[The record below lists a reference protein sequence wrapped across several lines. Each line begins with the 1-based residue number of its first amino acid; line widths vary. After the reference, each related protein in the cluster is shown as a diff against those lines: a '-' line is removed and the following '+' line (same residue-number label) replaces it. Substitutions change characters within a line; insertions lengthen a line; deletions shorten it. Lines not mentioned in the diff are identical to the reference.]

1 MVKTVQEMQ
10 SWLKE
15 QGWSTPKVLQESL
28 DWYTQLVD
36 ESTLILHTD
45 EEAAIYTRN
54 EEGWPLND
62 VQLRYMAPLGVNLS
76 FGELWLALNRFYS
89 RTPSIDEMRAIGI
102 LERGN
107 ASPAMQAECAR
118 RMPAI
123 LNPAMQ
129 VVLSDWMETL

>member
-10 SWLKE
+10 SWLAQ
-15 QGWSTPKVLQESL
+15 QGWTTHKPLMDSL
-28 DWYTQLVD
+28 DWYTQLLD
-36 ESTLILHTD
+36 DSTLLLHCGD
-45 EEAAIYTRN
+45 QVAIYTRN
-54 EEGWPLND
+54 DEGWFLD
-62 VQLRYMAPLGVNLS
+62 EVELRYMAPLGVNLQ
-76 FGELWLALNRFYS
+76 FGELWKDLNKFYS
-89 RTPSIDEMRAIGI
+89 RTPSQEELLAISI

-107 ASPAMQAECAR
+107 ASPALQAECAR

>member
-1 MVKTVQEMQ
+1 MVKTLQEMQ

-15 QGWSTPKVLQESL
+15 QGWTSEKVLQESL
-28 DWYTQLVD
+28 DWYTQLLD
-36 ESTLILHTD
+36 NNTLVLYGD
-45 EEAAIYTRN
+45 DEAAIYSRGN
-54 EEGWPLND
+54 DAWLLND
-62 VQLRYMAPLGVNLS
+62 VQLRHMAPLGVNLP
-76 FGELWLALNRFYS
+76 FGELWLALNKFYS
-89 RTPSIDEMRAIGI
+89 RTPSNDEMRAIGI